1 MPEVINEERE
11 GHLRTL
17 IHIKPGERI
26 KLCRCMK
33 SKEMPLCDGTHK
45 TLMDT
50 NAGPVIVEVCQ
61 PEEKQDETM
70 LPA

>member
-1 MPEVINEERE
+1 MPDVINEERE

-33 SKEMPLCDGTHK
+33 SKEMPFCDGTHK

-61 PEEKQDETM
+61 PEEKSG
-70 LPA
+70 